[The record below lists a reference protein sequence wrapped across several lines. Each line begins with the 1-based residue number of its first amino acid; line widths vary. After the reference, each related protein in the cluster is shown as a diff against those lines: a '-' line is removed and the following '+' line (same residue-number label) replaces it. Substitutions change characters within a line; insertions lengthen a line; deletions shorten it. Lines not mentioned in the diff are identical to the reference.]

1 MAFRKNQLT
10 SSELA
15 KILDYT
21 QYLKT
26 EDDPA
31 IRRFKTPEGYYLNIT
46 HIDQTPEEKAISESI
61 QRLSEQLQKNSINKE
76 ECQEKSV
83 DTPSTLTAVKEAEER
98 PQISP

>member
-1 MAFRKNQLT
+1 MAFKKNQLT

-46 HIDQTPEEKAISESI
+46 HIEQTQEQKEISESI

-76 ECQEKSV
+76 ECQEKLV
-83 DTPSTLTAVKEAEER
+83 DIPSMSTVEKEAEEQ
-98 PQISP
+98 PQIFP

>member
-10 SSELA
+10 SSELVN
-15 KILDYT
+15 ILNYT

-26 EDDPA
+26 EDDQA

-46 HIDQTPEEKAISESI
+46 HIDQTSEQKEISESI
-61 QRLSEQLQKNSINKE
+61 QRLSEVLQKNSINKE
-76 ECQEKSV
+76 ECQKSV
-83 DTPSTLTAVKEAEER
+83 DTPSTSTVQNEAQEH

>member
-76 ECQEKSV
+76 ECQEKLV
-83 DTPSTLTAVKEAEER
+83 DIPSTSTVQKEAEE
-98 PQISP
+98 PQQISP